1 MLHLL
6 LLLLFSGVSSIL
18 RYEYQQSFFYLLE
31 TIALMH
37 ACRHF
42 GSTFPKSF
50 TRCKLL
56 CNCLLIF
63 LFLFTFL
70 LALVASGVYAATS
83 SQAPFELVLAANPL
97 VITSFLPFASPA
109 IHAHN
114 CDTYTLLT
122 IVSS

>member
-1 MLHLL
+1 MQTLWEYISEELHSLQVDL
-6 LLLLFSGVSSIL
+6 QLFID
-18 RYEYQQSFFYLLE
+18 
-31 TIALMH
+31 
-37 ACRHF
+37 
-42 GSTFPKSF
+42 
-50 TRCKLL
+50 
-56 CNCLLIF
+56 F